1 MSRRYYLD
9 SNVLI
14 RMLTADDQRKS
25 QESRQLL
32 EKASQEGWKLELGLQ
47 HICEVIRVLS
57 SKRLYALEAAMVA
70 DMLGPILLLP
80 CIEARDKSQVILALA
95 DFAGKGGSLP
105 GSGVDFEDCLTAALA
120 IHDDCQVISYDRDF
134 DGLVVS
140 RVEPGELVGEAQ
152 GLGN

>member
-1 MSRRYYLD
+1 MSSRYYLD

-14 RMLTADDQRKS
+14 RMLTADDERKS

-80 CIEARDKSQVILALA
+80 CIEVRDKSQIILALA
-95 DFAGKGGSLP
+95 DFAGKG
-105 GSGVDFEDCLTAALA
+105 
-120 IHDDCQVISYDRDF
+120 
-134 DGLVVS
+134 
-140 RVEPGELVGEAQ
+140 
-152 GLGN
+152 

>member
-9 SNVLI
+9 SIVLV

-32 EKASQEGWKLELGLQ
+32 EKASQNGWKLELGLQ

-57 SKRLYALEAAMVA
+57 SKRLYALKAETVA

-80 CIEARDKSQVILALA
+80 CIEVRDKSQIILALA
-95 DFAGKGGSLP
+95 DFASKD
-105 GSGVDFEDCLTAALA
+105 VDFEDCLTAGLA
-120 IHDDCQVISYDRDF
+120 MHDDCQVISYDKDF

-140 RVEPGELVGEAQ
+140 RMEPGEVVGSSK
-152 GLGN
+152 